1 MDELPGNPTGL
12 FECGCRPPDPP
23 EERCTE
29 TAPPDSAKVMSKPPF
44 VTVVVP
50 TYREHENIPLVVDR
64 LEELLKGTEWEVVF
78 VDDDSD
84 DGSAE
89 VLLDLS
95 RRLPRVRAIRRIGRR
110 GLTSACLEG
119 MASSSAEIF
128 AVMDADLQHDE
139 TVLPKMIAAFQEDPR
154 LDLAVGTRYSGEGG
168 VGNWSKSRQ
177 FVSRFATLIE
187 KFILRTPL
195 SDPMSGFF
203 VLRRE
208 LFEETVRHLTGKGF
222 KILLDIVL
230 STGRE
235 LRTREFAYE
244 FRARR
249 HGESKLD
256 VVVGLEYLYLL
267 VDKTLGRLVPVSFV
281 LYVLAGLSG
290 LLLHI
295 AILGILY
302 RGANVGFVNAQISA
316 TLVAMISNF
325 LVNNAVTFRSRRL
338 RGILLAGGLTAYM
351 AICALGAIVN
361 VQSAEYLY
369 EHSIPWWFA
378 GAAGAMI
385 GAVWNYAVSTQIVW
399 TWLPAILQKKKKR

>member
-1 MDELPGNPTGL
+1 MTMSES
-12 FECGCRPPDPP
+12 
-23 EERCTE
+23 
-29 TAPPDSAKVMSKPPF
+29 DSSSSRLR

-50 TYREHENIPLVVDR
+50 TFRERENIPLVVGR
-64 LEELLKGTEWEVVF
+64 LDALLKDFDWEVVF

-84 DGSAE
+84 DGSAG

-95 RRLPRVRAIRRIGRR
+95 RNHPRVRAIRRIGRR
-110 GLTSACLEG
+110 GLASACLEG
-119 MASSSAEIF
+119 MASSAADIF

-139 TVLPKMIAAFQEDPR
+139 TVLPKMIAAFGEDSR
-154 LDLAVGTRYSGEGG
+154 LDLAVGTRYAGEGG

-187 KFILRTPL
+187 KSVLRTPL

-203 VLRRE
+203 VLRRG
-208 LFEETVRHLTGKGF
+208 LFEETVHHMTGKGF

-235 LRTREFAYE
+235 LRTKEFPYE
-244 FRARR
+244 FRARQ

-267 VDKTLGRLVPVSFV
+267 VDKTLGRIVPVSFV

-290 LLLHI
+290 LLLHLV
-295 AILGILY
+295 ILGSLY
-302 RGANVGFVNAQISA
+302 RGVGVHFVNAQISA
-316 TLVAMISNF
+316 TVVAMVSNF

-338 RGILLAGGLTAYM
+338 KGVQLAAGLTAYM
-351 AICALGAIVN
+351 AICALGAVVN

-369 EHSIPWWFA
+369 ENAIPWWFA
-378 GAAGAMI
+378 GVAGALI

-399 TWLPAILQKKKKR
+399 TWLPSILRKKKS

>member
-1 MDELPGNPTGL
+1 MSES
-12 FECGCRPPDPP
+12 
-23 EERCTE
+23 
-29 TAPPDSAKVMSKPPF
+29 DSSSSRLR

-50 TYREHENIPLVVDR
+50 TFRERENIPLVVGR
-64 LEELLKGTEWEVVF
+64 LDALLKDFDWEVVF

-84 DGSAE
+84 DGSAG

-95 RRLPRVRAIRRIGRR
+95 RNHPRVRAIRRIGRR
-110 GLTSACLEG
+110 GLASACLEG
-119 MASSSAEIF
+119 MASSAADIF

-139 TVLPKMIAAFQEDPR
+139 TVLPKMIAAFGEDSR
-154 LDLAVGTRYSGEGG
+154 LDLAVGTRYAGEGG

-187 KFILRTPL
+187 KSVLRTPL

-203 VLRRE
+203 VLRRG
-208 LFEETVRHLTGKGF
+208 LFEETVHHMTGKGF

-235 LRTREFAYE
+235 LRTKEFPYE
-244 FRARR
+244 FRARQ

-267 VDKTLGRLVPVSFV
+267 VDKTLGRIVPVSFV

-290 LLLHI
+290 LLLHLL
-295 AILGILY
+295 ILGSLY
-302 RGANVGFVNAQISA
+302 RGAGVHFVNAQISA
-316 TLVAMISNF
+316 TVVAMISNF

-338 RGILLAGGLTAYM
+338 KGVQLAAGLTAYM
-351 AICALGAIVN
+351 AICALGAVVN

-369 EHSIPWWFA
+369 ENAIPWWFA
-378 GAAGAMI
+378 GAAGALI

-399 TWLPAILQKKKKR
+399 TWLPSILRKKKS

>member
-1 MDELPGNPTGL
+1 MDEMPGNPTGL
-12 FECGCRPPDPP
+12 FECGCRQPDPP

-29 TAPPDSAKVMSKPPF
+29 TAPSDSAKAMSKPPF

-50 TYREHENIPLVVDR
+50 TYRERENIPLVVDR
-64 LEELLKGTEWEVVF
+64 LEELLKDTEWEVVF

>member
-1 MDELPGNPTGL
+1 MSQTDSHSPGL
-12 FECGCRPPDPP
+12 R
-23 EERCTE
+23 
-29 TAPPDSAKVMSKPPF
+29 

-50 TYREHENIPLVVDR
+50 TFRERENIPLVVER
-64 LEELLKGTEWEVVF
+64 LEALLGDFEWEVVF

-89 VLLDLS
+89 VLLELA
-95 RRLPRVRAIRRIGRR
+95 RRHPRVRAIRRIGRR

-139 TVLPKMIAAFQEDPR
+139 TILPAMIAAFQEDPE
-154 LDLAVGTRYSGEGG
+154 LDLAVGTRYTGEGG
-168 VGNWSKSRQ
+168 FSNWSKGRQ
-177 FVSRFATLIE
+177 FVSKFATLIE
-187 KFILRTPL
+187 KSVLHAPL

-203 VLRRE
+203 ALRRA
-208 LFEETVRHLTGKGF
+208 LFEETVQSMTGKGF

-230 STGRE
+230 SAGRK
-235 LRTREFAYE
+235 LRTREFPYE
-244 FRARR
+244 FRARQ

-290 LLLHI
+290 LLLHL
-295 AILGILY
+295 AILGTLF
-302 RGANVGFVNAQISA
+302 RGAGVPFVDAQIYA
-316 TLVAMISNF
+316 TVVAMVSNF

-338 RGILLAGGLTAYM
+338 KGLMLAAGLTAYI
-351 AICALGAIVN
+351 AICSLGAIVN
-361 VQSAEYLY
+361 VQSAKYLFD
-369 EHSIPWWFA
+369 HSIIWWFA
-378 GAAGAMI
+378 GAAGALI

-399 TWLPAILQKKKKR
+399 TWLPSMLRKKKS

>member
-1 MDELPGNPTGL
+1 
-12 FECGCRPPDPP
+12 
-23 EERCTE
+23 
-29 TAPPDSAKVMSKPPF
+29 MSKPLF

-50 TYREHENIPLVVDR
+50 TYRERENIPLVVGR
-64 LEELLKGTEWEVVF
+64 LDELLGDFEWEVVF

-89 VLLDLS
+89 VFLDLA
-95 RRLPRVRAIRRIGRR
+95 RRHPRVRAIRRIGRR
-110 GLTSACLEG
+110 GLATACLEG

-139 TVLPKMIAAFQEDPR
+139 TVLPKMISAFEDDPA
-154 LDLAVGTRYSGEGG
+154 LDLAVGTRYTGDGG
-168 VGNWSKSRQ
+168 FSNWSKRRQ
-177 FVSRFATLIE
+177 FVSKFATFIE
-187 KFILRTPL
+187 KSVLRTPL

-203 VLRRE
+203 VLRRS
-208 LFEETVRHLTGKGF
+208 LFEDTVRHMTGRGF

-230 STGRE
+230 SAGRE
-235 LRTREFAYE
+235 LRTREFPYE
-244 FRARR
+244 FRARQ

-290 LLLHI
+290 LLLHL
-295 AILGILY
+295 AILGALF
-302 RGANVGFVNAQISA
+302 RGAGVPFVDAQIYA
-316 TLVAMISNF
+316 TVVAMVSNF

-338 RGILLAGGLTAYM
+338 KGFLLAAGLTAYI
-351 AICALGAIVN
+351 AICSLGAIVN
-361 VQSAEYLY
+361 VQSAKYLFD
-369 EHSIPWWFA
+369 HSILWWFS
-378 GAAGAMI
+378 GAAGALI

-399 TWLPAILQKKKKR
+399 TWLPSMLKKKKP

>member
-1 MDELPGNPTGL
+1 
-12 FECGCRPPDPP
+12 
-23 EERCTE
+23 
-29 TAPPDSAKVMSKPPF
+29 MSKPPY
-44 VTVVVP
+44 VTIVVP
-50 TYREHENIPLVVDR
+50 TYRERENIPLVVER
-64 LEELLKGTEWEVVF
+64 LQALLKDFEWEVVF

-89 VLLDLS
+89 VLLDLT

-119 MASSSAEIF
+119 MASSPAEIF

-139 TVLPKMIAAFQEDPR
+139 TVLPKMITAFQEDPR

-168 VGNWSKSRQ
+168 VSNWSKRRQ
-177 FVSRFATLIE
+177 FVSKFATLIE
-187 KFILRTPL
+187 KLILRTPL

-222 KILLDIVL
+222 KVLLDIVL

-235 LRTREFAYE
+235 LRTREFPYE
-244 FRARR
+244 FRARQ

-302 RGANVGFVNAQISA
+302 RGANVAFVHAQISA

-338 RGILLAGGLTAYM
+338 RGFLLAGGLTAYM

-378 GAAGAMI
+378 GAAGATI

-399 TWLPAILQKKKKR
+399 TWLPAILLKKKKP

>member
-1 MDELPGNPTGL
+1 MPQTDPHSPGL
-12 FECGCRPPDPP
+12 R
-23 EERCTE
+23 
-29 TAPPDSAKVMSKPPF
+29 

-50 TYREHENIPLVVDR
+50 TYRERENIPLVVGR
-64 LEELLKGTEWEVVF
+64 LDALLAGLDWEVVF

-95 RRLPRVRAIRRIGRR
+95 RRHPRVRAIRRIGRR
-110 GLTSACLEG
+110 GLSSACLEG
-119 MASSSAEIF
+119 MASSPAELF

-139 TVLPKMIAAFQEDPR
+139 SVLPKMIAAFREDPA
-154 LDLAVGTRYSGEGG
+154 LDLAVGTRYTGEGG
-168 VGNWSKSRQ
+168 FSNWSKGRQ
-177 FVSRFATLIE
+177 FVSKFATLIE
-187 KFILRTPL
+187 KSVLRTPL

-203 VLRRE
+203 VIRRG
-208 LFEETVRHLTGKGF
+208 LFEETVRHMTGKGF

-230 STGRE
+230 SAGRE
-235 LRTREFAYE
+235 IRTREFPYE
-244 FRARR
+244 FRARQ

-267 VDKTLGRLVPVSFV
+267 ADKTLGRLVPVSFV

-290 LLLHI
+290 LLLHL
-295 AILGILY
+295 AVLGLLF
-302 RGANVGFVNAQISA
+302 RGAGVPFVDAQISA
-316 TLVAMISNF
+316 TVVAMISNF

-338 RGILLAGGLTAYM
+338 KGMLLVAGLASYV

-361 VQSAEYLY
+361 VQSAKYLFD
-369 EHSIPWWFA
+369 HAIPWWFA
-378 GAAGAMI
+378 GAAGALI

-399 TWLPAILQKKKKR
+399 TWLPSMLKKKPDTASLL

>member
-1 MDELPGNPTGL
+1 
-12 FECGCRPPDPP
+12 
-23 EERCTE
+23 
-29 TAPPDSAKVMSKPPF
+29 MSNTLY

-50 TYREHENIPLVVDR
+50 TFRERENIPLVVER
-64 LEELLKGTEWEVVF
+64 LEALLGSFDWEVVF

-89 VLLDLS
+89 VLLELS
-95 RRLPRVRAIRRIGRR
+95 RSHPRVRAIRRIGRR
-110 GLTSACLEG
+110 GLASACLEG
-119 MASSSAEIF
+119 MASSPAEIF

-139 TVLPKMIAAFQEDPR
+139 TVLPKMIAAFQEDPK

-177 FVSRFATLIE
+177 FVSRFATAIE
-187 KFILRTPL
+187 KSVLRTPL

-208 LFEETVRHLTGKGF
+208 LFEETVRNMTGKGF

-235 LRTREFAYE
+235 LRTREFPYE
-244 FRARR
+244 FRARQ

-290 LLLHI
+290 LLLHLS
-295 AILGILY
+295 ILGILY
-302 RGANVGFVNAQISA
+302 RVVGIPFLNAQLTA
-316 TLVAMISNF
+316 TVIAMISNF
-325 LVNNAVTFRSRRL
+325 LVNNAVTFRTRRL
-338 RGILLAGGLTAYM
+338 KGFLLAGGLTAYI
-351 AICALGAIVN
+351 AICSLGAVVN
-361 VQSAEYLY
+361 IQTAEYLY
-369 EHSIPWWFA
+369 ENAITWWFA
-378 GAAGAMI
+378 GAAGALI

-399 TWLPAILQKKKKR
+399 TWLPSILRKKKR

>member
-1 MDELPGNPTGL
+1 MPPTDSHTPGL
-12 FECGCRPPDPP
+12 Q
-23 EERCTE
+23 
-29 TAPPDSAKVMSKPPF
+29 

-50 TYREHENIPLVVDR
+50 TFRERENIPLVVER
-64 LEELLKGTEWEVVF
+64 IEELLGGVDWEVVF

-84 DGSAE
+84 DGSNG

-95 RRLPRVRAIRRIGRR
+95 RRHPRVRAIRRIGRR

-119 MASSSAEIF
+119 MASSSAELF

-139 TVLPKMIAAFQEDPR
+139 TILPAMIAAFRQDPA

-168 VGNWSKSRQ
+168 FSNWSKSRQ
-177 FVSRFATLIE
+177 LVSKFATLIE
-187 KFILRTPL
+187 KSILHTPL

-203 VLRRE
+203 LIRRE
-208 LFEETVRHLTGKGF
+208 LFDDTVRNMTGKGF

-230 STGRE
+230 SAGRE
-235 LRTREFAYE
+235 LRTREFPYE
-244 FRARR
+244 FRARQ

-290 LLLHI
+290 LLLHLSV
-295 AILGILY
+295 LGILY
-302 RGANVGFVNAQISA
+302 RGEGTTFIDAQISA
-316 TLVAMISNF
+316 TFVAMVSNF
-325 LVNNAVTFRSRRL
+325 LVNNAVTFRARRL
-338 RGILLAGGLTAYM
+338 KGFLLATGLTAYM
-351 AICALGAIVN
+351 AICGLGAIVN
-361 VQSAEYLY
+361 VLSADYLFD
-369 EHSIPWWFA
+369 HSIPWWFA
-378 GAAGAMI
+378 GAAGALI

-399 TWLPAILQKKKKR
+399 TWLPSMLGKKKS

>member
-1 MDELPGNPTGL
+1 
-12 FECGCRPPDPP
+12 
-23 EERCTE
+23 
-29 TAPPDSAKVMSKPPF
+29 MSKPYY

-50 TYREHENIPLVVDR
+50 TFRERENIPLVVGR
-64 LEELLKGTEWEVVF
+64 LDALLGDFEWEVVF

-84 DGSAE
+84 DGSAGM
-89 VLLDLS
+89 LLELA
-95 RRLPRVRAIRRIGRR
+95 RKHPRVRAIRRIGRR
-110 GLTSACLEG
+110 GLASACLEG
-119 MASSSAEIF
+119 MASSDADIF

-139 TVLPKMIAAFQEDPR
+139 TVLPKMISAFREDPL
-154 LDLAVGTRYSGEGG
+154 LDLAVGTRYAGSGG
-168 VGNWSKSRQ
+168 VGNWSKGRQ

-187 KFILRTPL
+187 KSVLRTPL

-203 VLRRE
+203 VLRRG
-208 LFEETVRHLTGKGF
+208 LFEETVHHMTGKGF

-235 LRTREFAYE
+235 LRTREFPYE
-244 FRARR
+244 FRARQ

-290 LLLHI
+290 LLLHLS
-295 AILGILY
+295 ILGVLY
-302 RGANVGFVNAQISA
+302 RLMGVSFVDAQISA
-316 TLVAMISNF
+316 TVVAMISNF

-338 RGILLAGGLTAYM
+338 RGILLAAGLTAYM
-351 AICALGAIVN
+351 AICGLGAIVN
-361 VQSAEYLY
+361 VQCAKYLY
-369 EHSIPWWFA
+369 ENSIHWWFA
-378 GAAGAMI
+378 GAAGALI

-399 TWLPAILQKKKKR
+399 TWLPSMLKKKKS

>member
-1 MDELPGNPTGL
+1 MT
-12 FECGCRPPDPP
+12 
-23 EERCTE
+23 
-29 TAPPDSAKVMSKPPF
+29 KPPY

-50 TYREHENIPLVVDR
+50 TFRERENIPLVVGR
-64 LEELLKGTEWEVVF
+64 LDDLLGDFDWEVVF

-84 DGSAE
+84 DGSTD

-95 RRLPRVRAIRRIGRR
+95 RRHPRVRAIRRIGRR
-110 GLTSACLEG
+110 GLASACLEG

-139 TVLPKMIAAFQEDPR
+139 TVLPKMIAAFREDPA
-154 LDLAVGTRYSGEGG
+154 LDLAVGTRYTGGGG
-168 VGNWSKSRQ
+168 VSNWSKRRQ
-177 FVSRFATLIE
+177 FVSKFATLIE
-187 KFILRTPL
+187 KSVLRTPL

-203 VLRRE
+203 VLRRG
-208 LFEETVRHLTGKGF
+208 LFEETVHHMTGKGF

-235 LRTREFAYE
+235 LRTREFPYE
-244 FRARR
+244 FKARQ

-290 LLLHI
+290 LLLHLL
-295 AILGILY
+295 ILGILY
-302 RGANVGFVNAQISA
+302 RSAGIPFVNAQISA
-316 TLVAMISNF
+316 TVVAMVSNF
-325 LVNNAVTFRSRRL
+325 LVNNAVTFRTRRL
-338 RGILLAGGLTAYM
+338 KGVLLAVGLTAYM

-361 VQSAEYLY
+361 VQSADYLY
-369 EHSIPWWFA
+369 VHAIPWWFA
-378 GAAGAMI
+378 GAAGALI

-399 TWLPAILQKKKKR
+399 TWLPSMLRKKKS